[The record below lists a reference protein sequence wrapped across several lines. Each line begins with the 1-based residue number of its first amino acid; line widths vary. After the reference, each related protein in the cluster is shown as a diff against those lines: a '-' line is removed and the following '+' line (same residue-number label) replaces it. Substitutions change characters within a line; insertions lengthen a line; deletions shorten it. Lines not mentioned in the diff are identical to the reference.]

1 MATIKIAYFI
11 DRIIKGG
18 TELQLIEQINRLEG
32 NGVRQILFCLYKS
45 KEHDSINIKCR
56 TEIIYVRS
64 LLNFDSLKTF
74 KKLFNILRKEK
85 IDIVQTYFFDST
97 VMGVLCGK
105 LARVKKI
112 ISCRRDLGFWYTKK
126 LLFFIRIINLLT
138 HRILVNSKEVKKSV
152 IKHERVRSSILDI
165 INNGIDIKRYKY
177 NASFRS
183 KSREIFYLNKDE
195 ICIGIIANMSRKIKR
210 VDLFI
215 DAARIIIYRGLNAKF
230 YILGDGFLR
239 HDLEQLKDKYNLNGH
254 VIFLGKAKLKNNLL
268 AAMDVGVIT
277 SDSEGLS
284 NSIMEYMA
292 SNIVPVASN
301 VGGNRELIQDRVTGY
316 LFKTGVSM
324 DLANTLDNI
333 CRNMERQ
340 NKVTTRAKEYIG
352 QYDWSIKKVE
362 ILQYYQEL
370 LGCRRKF

>member
-1 MATIKIAYFI
+1 
-11 DRIIKGG
+11 
-18 TELQLIEQINRLEG
+18 
-32 NGVRQILFCLYKS
+32 
-45 KEHDSINIKCR
+45 
-56 TEIIYVRS
+56 
-64 LLNFDSLKTF
+64 
-74 KKLFNILRKEK
+74 
-85 IDIVQTYFFDST
+85 
-97 VMGVLCGK
+97 MGVLCGK

-292 SNIVPVASN
+292 SNIVSVASN
-301 VGGNRELIQDRVTGY
+301 VGGNRELIQDSATGY
-316 LFKTGVSM
+316 LFKAGDSM
-324 DLANTLDNI
+324 DLANTLDNV
-333 CRNMERQ
+333 CRNMEKH
-340 NKVTTRAKEYIG
+340 NKITARAKEYIG